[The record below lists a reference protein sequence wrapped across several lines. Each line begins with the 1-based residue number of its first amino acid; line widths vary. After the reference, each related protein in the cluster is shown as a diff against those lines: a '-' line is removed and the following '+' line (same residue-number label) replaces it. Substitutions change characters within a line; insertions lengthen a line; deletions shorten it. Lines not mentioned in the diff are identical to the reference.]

1 MLTTLLVEEDL
12 VVRGAIVDSWVEPA
26 RGGRRDSKV
35 VLQVRPWGRPRD
47 LWIIEAST
55 TLLPDA
61 GWMEDL
67 GSNLCHGSPVEA
79 VGRRRRD
86 GLVAATRLD
95 LGR

>member
-12 VVRGAIVDSWVEPA
+12 VVRGLIVDSWVEPPRA
-26 RGGRRDSKV
+26 GRREPRV
-35 VLQVRPWGRPRD
+35 VLQVRPWGRSRD
-47 LWIIEAST
+47 LWIIEASV

-61 GWMEDL
+61 GWLEDL
-67 GSNLCHGSPVEA
+67 RSNLCHGSPVEA

-86 GLVAATRLD
+86 GLVSATRLD